1 MLAEYFGYVCAQE
14 MVPAID
20 GVKSGDLVLRVNCP
34 GGDVFAM
41 QAIMNAS
48 VPRPS
53 AVCA

>member
-1 MLAEYFGYVCAQE
+1 